1 MTTQEKFQYREQLV
15 TDAIELREPDRVPVV
30 PLISAYPLFAY
41 GKTMKDNM
49 YDPRGCF
56 EAYLQFHR
64 DFEPDLA
71 FGNPCIF
78 SGKAMDIMQP
88 TFLKWPGE
96 KGGLPDDTPSY
107 QFLETVFPCIK
118 DDEWDEV
125 LNDKTGWFLSK
136 YMPRNFKTLA
146 PLSGLKLDYTSLNG
160 FMNLWALG
168 NSSVIGALEKLKVAI
183 QEAGMYMMSILELG
197 NLLTNMGYPGMIG
210 GSIMCPFDM
219 LGDMALGTEESMIA
233 LIERPEEVLELTNR
247 LADDLVK
254 QANDLGKQG
263 RSVKKIWLYLHKGMD
278 EFMSDAQY
286 RKFYFDP
293 MMKVINALIDNG
305 LTPVLQCQ
313 GNYYTR
319 LEHLQDLPKGKCIC
333 FFEKMDMGLAK
344 KKLGGKVCIG
354 GNLKGSMLQFGKKED
369 VIAET
374 KRLIDLCGP
383 GGGYIFSTDVTIDA
397 AKRENLEAM
406 FDTALTYGKK

>member
-1 MTTQEKFQYREQLV
+1 MTTEEKFQYREQLV

-78 SGKAMDIMQP
+78 SGKAMDIMRP
-88 TFLKWPGE
+88 TFLRWPGE
-96 KGGLPDDTPSY
+96 VGGLPDDAPSY
-107 QFLETVFPCIK
+107 QFLENVFPCIK
-118 DDEWDEV
+118 EDEWDEV
-125 LNDKTGWFLSK
+125 FNDKTGWFLSK
-136 YMPRNFKTLA
+136 YMPRNFRTLA
-146 PLSGLKLDYTSLNG
+146 PLSGFRIDYTALNG
-160 FMNLWALG
+160 FTNLWGLG
-168 NSSVIGALEKLKVAI
+168 NSSVIGALEKLKLAI

-233 LIERPEEVLELTNR
+233 LLERPDEVLELTNR

-254 QANDLGKQG
+254 QACDLGKQG
-263 RSVKKIWLYLHKGMD
+263 RDVKKIWLYLHKGMD
-278 EFMSDAQY
+278 EFMNDEQY
-286 RKFYFDP
+286 RTFYFDP

-344 KKLGGKVCIG
+344 EKLGGKVCIG
-354 GNLKGSMLQFGKKED
+354 GNLSGSMLQFGKKED
-369 VIAET
+369 VISET

-383 GGGYIFSTDVTIDA
+383 GGGYIFSTDVTIDY